1 MSFHPKTEYMPSE
14 LQVEAESP
22 GQELPVSPGISSL
35 SSSKAAY
42 GAAQVVDALKEGNA
56 ALKDAN
62 AALRELVA
70 SLQSERRLLID
81 KNSELEA
88 QLEIRLSKERE
99 IETVRVSKL

>member
-1 MSFHPKTEYMPSE
+1 M
-14 LQVEAESP
+14 
-22 GQELPVSPGISSL
+22 
-35 SSSKAAY
+35 
-42 GAAQVVDALKEGNA
+42 VDALKEGNA

>member
-1 MSFHPKTEYMPSE
+1 MPSE
-14 LQVEAESP
+14 FQVEAEFRLS
-22 GQELPVSPGISSL
+22 QELPISPGIPSL
-35 SSSKAAY
+35 SGSKATY

-81 KNSELEA
+81 KNTELEA
-88 QLEIRLSKERE
+88 ILEIRLFKERE
-99 IETVRVSKL
+99 IEPVRVSKP

>member
-1 MSFHPKTEYMPSE
+1 MPSE
-14 LQVEAESP
+14 LAVEAESL
-22 GQELPVSPGISSL
+22 GQEPPISPAISSI

-42 GAAQVVDALKEGNA
+42 GPAQVVDALKEGNA

-62 AALRELVA
+62 AALRELVV

-88 QLEIRLSKERE
+88 KLEIRLFKERE
-99 IETVRVSKL
+99 IEPVRVSKP